1 MIECLVIGD
10 SIAVGTHM
18 MRPECVAYAQTGI
31 TSHGW
36 NKKFGNKNLAA
47 NTVIIS
53 LSTNDLTSAD
63 TYGTLMDIRT
73 KILGN
78 PKVFWIEPNRESRFE
93 AVQIVRRV
101 AHEFGDTVLVNTKWA
116 RDHIHPTTTG
126 YRELANSTK

>member
-1 MIECLVIGD
+1 MIECLIMGD

-18 MRPECVAYAQTGI
+18 MRPECANYAQGGI

-36 NKKFGNKNLAA
+36 NKKFGDKDLAA
-47 NTVIIS
+47 KTIIIS

-63 TYGTLMDIRT
+63 TYGILMNIRT
-73 KILGN
+73 KIKGDT
-78 PKVFWIEPNRESRFE
+78 KVFWIEPNRESRFE
-93 AVQIVRRV
+93 AVKTVRRV
-101 AHEFGDTVLVNTKWA
+101 AGHFGDTVLVNTKWS

>member
-31 TSHGW
+31 TSHVW
-36 NKKFGNKNLAA
+36 NKKFGNKDLSA

-63 TYGTLMDIRT
+63 TYGTLMNIRT

>member
-36 NKKFGNKNLAA
+36 NKKFGNKDLSA

-63 TYGTLMDIRT
+63 TYGTLMNIRT